1 VLRYDADGRKRP
13 WEPRPERKS
22 SGATS

>member
-1 VLRYDADGRKRP
+1 VLRYDADGRKLP
-13 WEPRPERKS
+13 WERRPERKS